1 VVKASYTTLVKLN
14 HKFKVKKLIQ
24 LKYNTTAPSY
34 DNLYKSEQLEKY
46 SEIEGVLR
54 NSILKKRNVAIL
66 DAGCGT
72 CLLLEY
78 LYQHILKSEKY
89 TQVYYVGL
97 DFSIG
102 MLNQAK
108 KRVHNLE
115 LLVDLVLA
123 DIDYLPL
130 RSGVFHIL
138 TVITV
143 IQNLPDIKTSL
154 SELLRVLRDE
164 GKLIISY
171 PKKSNN
177 IILDYIIRNSISG
190 VRVLS
195 SKSKDLILYGT
206 K

>member
-1 VVKASYTTLVKLN
+1 MVKTSYTTLVELN
-14 HKFKVKKLIQ
+14 RKFKVKKLIQ
-24 LKYNTTAPSY
+24 IKYNTTASSY
-34 DNLYKSEQLEKY
+34 DNLYRSEQLEKY
-46 SEIEGVLR
+46 SEIESILR
-54 NSILKKRNVAIL
+54 NSILKKYNVIIL

-78 LYQHILKSEKY
+78 LYQHILKGEKH
-89 TQVYYVGL
+89 TQIYYVGL

-108 KRVHNLE
+108 KRIHNLE
-115 LLVDLVLA
+115 LLVDLILA

-130 RSGVFHIL
+130 RSEVFHIL
-138 TVITV
+138 MVITV

-154 SELLRVLRDE
+154 LELLRVLRCNGE
-164 GKLIISY
+164 LIISY
-171 PKKSNN
+171 PKK
-177 IILDYIIRNSISG
+177 LDNTMFGYTIHSSVNS

-195 SKSKDLILYGT
+195 DRSKDIILYGT